1 MRETILKC
9 FRRQGKTSRGDYARL
24 ERLRKQ
30 ANDHS
35 RFHDI
40 GHEIYIQS
48 LIVMVPAWKKL
59 AQAAK
64 KIKKM
69 ENYYEHRGTPT
80 KIRFVVRQST
90 R

>member
-64 KIKKM
+64 GIIKKW
-69 ENYYEHRGTPT
+69 
-80 KIRFVVRQST
+80 KIITNIEELRQRYDS
-90 R
+90 